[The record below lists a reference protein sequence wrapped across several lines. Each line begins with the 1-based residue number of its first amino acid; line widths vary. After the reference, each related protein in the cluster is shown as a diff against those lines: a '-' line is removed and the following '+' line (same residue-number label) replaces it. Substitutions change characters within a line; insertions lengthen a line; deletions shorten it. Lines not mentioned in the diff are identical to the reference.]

1 MLVSPGGTHA
11 ETATLRTADGV
22 LCHGVPA
29 VFGRNTGRVARLRVV
44 RADPDLADA
53 PLRNGADVRGA
64 LVLVTRGAVPFV
76 EKARRV
82 AAAGAAGIVIVNNVN
97 EPYVAHGHQYPDGR
111 VDDGDGITIPVVCV
125 RLGDGSALARRI
137 PCRVSLDFCAPE
149 LPSSSHGSSET
160 APELHTPPPL
170 PRQASVTSVAICDGA
185 RGPVGGASVS
195 NVAANAA
202 AAAATESARPLG
214 ADTGRVGAEQA
225 KFTSDALHS
234 PAVPSLPTQSH
245 DASNGTDDRNR
256 DTAAERPGA
265 SEMIIEPSSASA
277 RKYSDFISLG
287 AAAPLSP
294 PVALGSPVSPMSP
307 MSPKQLAARAAAAD
321 ARAAKQVAQAL
332 TETSAHAMRW
342 AQQKEQLRQHR
353 HQAVPE
359 TQTHLMCRVAPAG
372 GRTCFTSQARTSSEE
387 SFLAHER

>member
-1 MLVSPGGTHA
+1 MLASPGGTHA

-29 VFGRNTGRVARLRVV
+29 VFGRNTGRLARLRVV

-64 LVLVTRGAVPFV
+64 LVLVSRGAVPFV

-82 AAAGAAGIVIVNNVN
+82 AAAGAAGIVIVNNVD

-149 LPSSSHGSSET
+149 LPPSSHGGSGT

-170 PRQASVTSVAICDGA
+170 PRQAAVTSAAVRDGA
-185 RGPVGGASVS
+185 RDPDTGASES
-195 NVAANAA
+195 NA
-202 AAAATESARPLG
+202 G
-214 ADTGRVGAEQA
+214 ADTGRTIAEQA
-225 KFTSDALHS
+225 KFTPDALHS
-234 PAVPSLPTQSH
+234 PAVPRLPTRPHS
-245 DASNGTDDRNR
+245 ASSETSDRNR
-256 DTAAERPGA
+256 NGPALGRLSQIKAVTASVHPGA
-265 SEMIIEPSSASA
+265 SETTVEPTTQ
-277 RKYSDFISLG
+277 
-287 AAAPLSP
+287 
-294 PVALGSPVSPMSP
+294 GSPVSP
-307 MSPKQLAARAAAAD
+307 MSPKQLAARAAAAE
-321 ARAAKQVAQAL
+321 ARVAKEVAQAA
-332 TETSAHAMRW
+332 TETSAHSMRW

-359 TQTHLMCRVAPAG
+359 TQPDFMCGVAPAG
-372 GRTCFTSQARTSSEE
+372 ERTGFTSQARTSSEE